1 MKGRVKLVADYMK
14 RRVIKFSPEDSIF
27 DVAKVLSEKNISGGP
42 VVKKNKIVGV
52 ISQSDIVKFMQLNIP
67 LPSRTE
73 VPSVA
78 VILAT
83 LIKDHIRFKKELEKI
98 SKFKV
103 KDIMRKGVI
112 TISPDETILDAAMKM
127 AKHDISRLLVVD
139 EKDKLIGIITR
150 SDLIRALL
158 E

>member
-1 MKGRVKLVADYMK
+1 MKGRIKLVADYMK
-14 RRVIKFSPEDSIF
+14 KKVIKFSPEDSIF
-27 DVAKVLSEKNISGGP
+27 HAAKVLSRKNITGGP
-42 VVKKNKIVGV
+42 VVEKNKIIGV

-67 LPSRTE
+67 LPSKTE
-73 VPSVA
+73 VPSVT

-83 LIKDHIRFKKELEKI
+83 LIKDHIRFKRELEKV

-103 KDIMRKGVI
+103 KDVMRKGAI
-112 TISPDETILDAAMKM
+112 TISPNDTILDAAMKM
-127 AKHDISRLLVVD
+127 AKHDINRLLVVD
-139 EKDKLIGIITR
+139 ESGNLAGIITR